1 MKKVVLVVM
10 IAALLSVSL
19 WAGIPVCKEASV
31 VEQISSSEVM
41 VQASGI
47 YKSSIPKAKK
57 AKKDVEKNGVT
68 RALEDGRKS
77 AVYFVLTGGTDP
89 LLSNAD
95 ERSKFDSVIEDF
107 LSSSNVTKYI
117 SWESPKM
124 LKSVSIDGG
133 KGRKITKGYKV
144 NVGLLKQDLAAK
156 GVVMGSSDLADSIGN
171 PVIMV
176 LPATS
181 KGQNPVEMLRND
193 PTVKHSASV
202 IESYLTSRQYEVSVP
217 EQMDQINALNEA
229 QMDLGGQEEDYA
241 YQLALSIGSDV
252 YITYSG
258 SVEEAGYGA
267 QKFAVQVRAYETTT
281 GRLLGTETGYSR
293 ERKGDIMV
301 SIEEAL
307 SQPIANVL
315 NRINNYW
322 KTDLAKGLQ
331 YKVIVAID
339 TGFDEDEIEE
349 IQFAFMDAVEEMSKK
364 SKENIVTDQTID
376 YLVWADAEK
385 YGKSSKVYRGIKKA
399 FKEAGLDGGLKRVN
413 INRKLILLKVVYE

>member
-1 MKKVVLVVM
+1 MKKVILAVLL
-10 IAALLSVSL
+10 AALMSLSL
-19 WAGIPVCKEASV
+19 WAGIPVCKEATM

-47 YKSSIPKAKK
+47 YKSSESSDRK

-68 RALEDGRKS
+68 KALEDGRKS

-95 ERSKFDSVIEDF
+95 ERAKFDAVVEDF
-107 LSSSNVTKYI
+107 LSNANVTKYI
-117 SWESPKM
+117 AWESPKM
-124 LKSVSIDGG
+124 LKSVSMDNG
-133 KGRKITKGYKV
+133 KGRKITKAYKV
-144 NVGLLKQDLAAK
+144 NVGLLKQNLAAK
-156 GVVMGSSDLADSIGN
+156 GVVASRSELADSVGN
-171 PVIMV
+171 PIIMV
-176 LPATS
+176 LPATT

-202 IESYLTSRQYEVSVP
+202 IESYLTARQYEVSVP
-217 EQMDQINALNEA
+217 EQMDQINQLNEA

-258 SVEEAGYGA
+258 SVEDAGYGA

-322 KTDLAKGLQ
+322 KEDLNKGVQ
-331 YKVIVAID
+331 YKIVVAID

-349 IQFAFMDAVEEMSKK
+349 IQFAFMDAVDEMAKK
-364 SKENIVTDQTID
+364 SKENIVTNQTID
-376 YLVWADAEK
+376 YLIWADASE
-385 YGKSSKVYRGIKKA
+385 YDKSSQVYRAIKKA
-399 FKEAGLDGGLKRVN
+399 FKKAGLDGGLKRVN